1 METEPVWEL
10 LEQDDFTDLLFHV
23 NGHGD
28 ILRAMKPSSI
38 EQLAAVLAIIRPAKR
53 YLIGKDWNTVMSEVW
68 IKPSTNDYYFKKSH
82 AISYAMA
89 VVVHMNLICESIYNN
104 PQE

>member
-1 METEPVWEL
+1 
-10 LEQDDFTDLLFHV
+10 
-23 NGHGD
+23 
-28 ILRAMKPSSI
+28 
-38 EQLAAVLAIIRPAKR
+38 
-53 YLIGKDWNTVMSEVW
+53 MSEVW